1 MTESN
6 LTQIDTATARISQV
20 EGILDVLTESEL
32 LQGVGSEAVMAALW
46 GAQALLAQ
54 AHAAV
59 SAIKPTQVTA

>member
-1 MTESN
+1 MASSN

-20 EGILDVLTESEL
+20 EGILDLLTESEL
-32 LQGVGSEAVMAALW
+32 LTGAGGESAMSAIW

-59 SAIKPTQVTA
+59 SAIKSAPAA